1 MSQEN
6 AAHSEKTQR
15 KQVLAQR
22 GNLSVTLL
30 LCVCVIVITFR
41 EFGPLNTVNL
51 EGTVV
56 ILDENGEA
64 IPYRE
69 TIFTFYS
76 HYAPGF
82 FRSESGRNRNCHIG
96 EQGFGKKFPIKI
108 PKSAATLFFH
118 TRNGKYAAVVDVGHN
133 DPTTGLVVELHPR
146 FSATGRLVDHTGTPL
161 TNYEFSLDFSRS
173 HDLGSYSSFNRKYA
187 MVKTFES
194 EYCETDSDGLFTV
207 DRLIPGVEYCLYIH
221 LPKSAWIRHITTL
234 QMPILRPGQYRDP
247 YDLGDV
253 PVGSETDI
261 GIPGL

>member
-1 MSQEN
+1 MCQEN
-6 AAHSEKTQR
+6 PAHSEKTNR
-15 KQVLAQR
+15 KQVLAQYV
-22 GNLSVTLL
+22 GLGATLL
-30 LCVCVIVITFR
+30 LCVCFIVMTFR
-41 EFGPLNTVNL
+41 GSGPLNTVSL

-82 FRSESGRNRNCHIG
+82 FRSEAGRKRNLCID
-96 EQGFGKKFPIKI
+96 EQGFGKEFPIKI

-118 TRNGKYAAVVDVGHN
+118 TRNGKYAAVVDVDHN
-133 DPTTGLVVELHPR
+133 ESTTGLAVELRPR

-161 TNYEFSLDFSRS
+161 TTYEFSLDFSRR
-173 HDLGSYSSFNRKYA
+173 HDFGSYSPFNRKYA
-187 MVKTFES
+187 TVETFES

-207 DRLIPGVEYCLYIH
+207 DRLIPGVEYRLSIH
-221 LPKSAWIRHITTL
+221 LPQSARMRHMTTL
-234 QMPILRPGQYRDP
+234 QMPILRPEQYQKT

-253 PVGSETDI
+253 SVGRETAI
-261 GIPGL
+261 RIPGL